1 MPRLK
6 EERNTMR
13 DVVIKTHN
21 LTKKYGSFTALENA
35 NMTIYQGDI
44 YGLIG
49 RNGAGKTTAMKI
61 LTGLTDQTD
70 GDYEIFGKASKDS
83 ASIRRR
89 VGCLIENPAF
99 FENMTAY
106 QNLRYYCYQK
116 GIADLSKIDEVLDF
130 VNLQDAKNKKFKTF
144 SLGMKQRLGIAFAIM
159 DNPDL
164 VVLDEPIN
172 GLDPIGI
179 AELRDTFHMLA
190 HERGMTLMI
199 SSHILSELYALANR
213 FLIIDH
219 GRVLKE
225 ISKEELDNEC
235 SRATVLRVNDV
246 KGTCVILERDH
257 QIKNFKVIDD
267 GEIRIYDEHL
277 QTAGLNRSLV
287 QSGIEVSQIFE
298 TGISLEDYFKK
309 VIEEEER

>member
-1 MPRLK
+1 
-6 EERNTMR
+6 MR

-70 GDYEIFGKASKDS
+70 GDYEIFGKTSKDS

-298 TGISLEDYFKK
+298 TGISLEEYFKK

>member
-1 MPRLK
+1 
-6 EERNTMR
+6 MR

-70 GDYEIFGKASKDS
+70 GDYEIFGKTSKDS

>member
-1 MPRLK
+1 
-6 EERNTMR
+6 MR

-21 LTKKYGSFTALENA
+21 LTKRYGNFTALQNA
-35 NMTIYQGDI
+35 NMTVYQGDI

-61 LTGLTDQTD
+61 FTGLTEASE
-70 GDYEIFGKASKDS
+70 GDFEIFGKNSKEAGS
-83 ASIRRR
+83 VRRR

-99 FENMTAY
+99 FENMTGY

-116 GIADLSKIDEVLDF
+116 GIADLSRIDEVLDF
-130 VNLQDAKNKKFKTF
+130 VNLENAKNKKFKTY

-179 AELRDTFHMLA
+179 AELRETFHMLSR
-190 HERGMTLMI
+190 ERGMTLMI
-199 SSHILSELYALANR
+199 SSHILSELYAVANR
-213 FLIIDH
+213 FLIIDN

-225 ISKEELDNEC
+225 LTKEELDHEC
-235 SRATVLRVNDV
+235 SRATVLRVNDP
-246 KGTCVILERDH
+246 KRATVILEQAH

-267 GEIRIYDEHL
+267 AEIRIYDEDL
-277 QTAGLNRSLV
+277 NTAGINRSLV
-287 QSGIEVSQIFE
+287 ESGLEVASIYE
-298 TGISLEDYFKK
+298 TGISLEEYFKK
-309 VIEEEER
+309 IVEEEGR

>member
-1 MPRLK
+1 
-6 EERNTMR
+6 MR
-13 DVVIKTHN
+13 DAVIQTHN

-35 NMTIYQGDI
+35 NMTVYQGDI

-61 LTGLTDQTD
+61 LTGLTDQTS
-70 GDYEIFGKASKDS
+70 GDYEIFGKKSKE
-83 ASIRRR
+83 AAPIRNR

-116 GIADLSKIDEVLDF
+116 GIADIRKIDEVLSF
-130 VNLQDAKNKKFKTF
+130 VGLEEAKGKKFKTF
-144 SLGMKQRLGIAFAIM
+144 SLGMKQRLGIAFAIL

-179 AELRDTFHMLA
+179 AELRDTFHMLSR
-190 HERGMTLMI
+190 ERGMTLMI

-213 FLIIDH
+213 FLIIDN

-225 ISKEELDNEC
+225 LSKEELDNEC
-235 SRATVLRVNDV
+235 SRATVLHVSDV
-246 KGTCVILERDH
+246 KGTAVLLEQNYGIR
-257 QIKNFKVIDD
+257 NFKVIDNT
-267 GEIRIYDEHL
+267 EIRVYDEHL
-277 QTAGLNRSLV
+277 ERARINRSLV
-287 QSGIEVSQIFE
+287 QNNIDVLAIYE
-298 TGISLEDYFKK
+298 TGITLEEYFKK
-309 VIEEEER
+309 VIEEEGR

>member
-61 LTGLTDQTD
+61 LTGLTDQTG

-277 QTAGLNRSLV
+277 KTAGLNRSLV

>member
-1 MPRLK
+1 
-6 EERNTMR
+6 
-13 DVVIKTHN
+13 
-21 LTKKYGSFTALENA
+21 
-35 NMTIYQGDI
+35 
-44 YGLIG
+44 
-49 RNGAGKTTAMKI
+49 
-61 LTGLTDQTD
+61 
-70 GDYEIFGKASKDS
+70 
-83 ASIRRR
+83 
-89 VGCLIENPAF
+89 
-99 FENMTAY
+99 
-106 QNLRYYCYQK
+106 
-116 GIADLSKIDEVLDF
+116 
-130 VNLQDAKNKKFKTF
+130 
-144 SLGMKQRLGIAFAIM
+144 MKQRLGIAFAIM

-298 TGISLEDYFKK
+298 TGISLEEYFKK

>member
-1 MPRLK
+1 
-6 EERNTMR
+6 MR

-70 GDYEIFGKASKDS
+70 GDYEIFGKSSKDS

-298 TGISLEDYFKK
+298 TGISLEEYFKK

>member
-1 MPRLK
+1 
-6 EERNTMR
+6 MR

-298 TGISLEDYFKK
+298 TGISLEEYFKK